1 MKLISVLLNLFLI
14 IALGTSAQSPSI
26 LWQHTIGG
34 SDNDSLTS
42 LSVTADGG
50 FIACGVS
57 KSPAGFN
64 KSQNPVNASLDYW
77 VVKFDV
83 NGNITWDK
91 TFGGSGIENAPVITQ
106 TSDGGY
112 LVNGSSQSDSSA
124 NKTENA
130 INRSFDFWAIKIDKN
145 GNIQWDNTIGGI
157 QYESAAAVADVSSGF
172 MLAGIAHS
180 GAGDDITQQ
189 NLGSNLWADY
199 WLLKLKKKNGK
210 VLWNRRFGAGNSDIL
225 KSIATTPTG
234 NTLLAGYSY
243 SPAEYDKTENFIGNC
258 DFWIIMIDPNG
269 NKLWNKL
276 YGSKFSDFAT
286 SIAPTSDGGY
296 IIGGYSNSPAGFN
309 KSGAFVGVTDY
320 WIVKIDSLGNQQW
333 DKTIGGTKGDYLTS
347 IKQTVDNGYLLS
359 GYSSSGISG
368 IKTEAA
374 KGKDDIWLVK
384 LDNTGNFL
392 WDKTLGG
399 DLIDKPSNVI
409 ELSNGDL
416 IIGASSNSSASG
428 DKSENTIGGS
438 GKNDFWIMRL
448 TANGGPRSKTA
459 ESNAISSVVKNSNTD
474 PGTKSLSMHVSPN
487 PVKTVATVAYAAQKS
502 NSLNLIVYNS
512 NGKVVSKSALKAT
525 TGTHTV
531 NLSAFAN
538 GVYYFVLTNGKSS
551 YTQAI
556 VKE

>member
-1 MKLISVLLNLFLI
+1 MKLKSVLLNLFLI
-14 IALGTSAQSPSI
+14 SALCASAQAPSI

-42 LSVTADGG
+42 LNVTADGG

-57 KSPAGFN
+57 KSSAGFN
-64 KSQNPVNASLDYW
+64 KSQNAVGASFDYW
-77 VVKFDV
+77 VIKFDAT
-83 NGNITWDK
+83 GNITWDK
-91 TFGGSGIENAPVITQ
+91 TFGGSGIESAPVVTQ

-112 LVNGSSQSDSSA
+112 LVNGSSQSDIGG

-130 INRSFDFWAIKIDKN
+130 VNRSFDFWAVKTDKN
-145 GNIQWDNTIGGI
+145 GTVQWDNTIGGI
-157 QYESAAAVADVSSGF
+157 QYESAAAVADVSNGF

-180 GAGDDITQQ
+180 GAGDDVRQQ

-210 VLWNRRFGAGNSDIL
+210 VLWDRRFGAGNSDVL
-225 KSIATTPTG
+225 KSIATTATG

-309 KSGAFVGVTDY
+309 KSEGFVGVTDY

-347 IKQTVDNGYLLS
+347 IKQTADNGYLLS
-359 GYSSSGISG
+359 GYSTSGISG
-368 IKTEAA
+368 VKTGAA
-374 KGKDDIWLVK
+374 KGNEDIWLVK
-384 LDNTGNFL
+384 LDNTGNVL
-392 WDKTLGG
+392 WDKTIGG
-399 DLIDKPSNVI
+399 DLTDKPSNII
-409 ELSNGDL
+409 ELSNGDF
-416 IIGASSNSSASG
+416 IVGASSNSAISG
-428 DKSENTIGGS
+428 DKSENTIGDS
-438 GKNDFWIMRL
+438 GNNDFWIMRL
-448 TANGGPRSKTA
+448 TAAGGSRNNIA
-459 ESNAISSVVKNSNTD
+459 ASNLSSNVINKGNTD
-474 PGTKSLSMHVSPN
+474 PVTKSLSMRVSPN
-487 PVKTVATVAYAAQKS
+487 PVKTTATVNYTAGKS
-502 NSLNLIVYNS
+502 TNLSLIVYNN
-512 NGKVVSKSALKAT
+512 NGKVVSRATLKSAS
-525 TGTHTV
+525 GTHTV